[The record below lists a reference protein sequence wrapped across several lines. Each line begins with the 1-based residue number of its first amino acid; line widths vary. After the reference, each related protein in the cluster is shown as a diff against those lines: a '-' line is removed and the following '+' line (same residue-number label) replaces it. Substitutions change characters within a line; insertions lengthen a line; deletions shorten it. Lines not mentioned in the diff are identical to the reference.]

1 MDMIRNRLEKNLRR
15 LEPWAKR
22 NRYEAYRV
30 YDRDIPE
37 YPFILDRYADHFLVY
52 DRSETIDEGKG
63 RDLEF
68 FAAMESLFPGSRDKW
83 IVKKRERQEGLNQYE
98 KTGNEGKRLR
108 VRESD
113 ALFWVNLTDYL
124 DTGLFLDHR
133 PMRQKMKKLAAGKKL
148 LNLFCYTGSVSVLA
162 ALGGA
167 RTVSVDMSNTYLDWA
182 RDNFVLNGLA
192 PADHAFVAEDALKFL
207 AADPG
212 PERFDVIFLDPPTF
226 SNSKRM
232 ERDFEVERDQEFL
245 VSSCLKRLAPG
256 GALYFS
262 TNKRKFRL
270 SEGVHA
276 TATVADLTEESLPQD
291 FHDRK
296 IHQCFRLQAKI

>member
-1 MDMIRNRLEKNLRR
+1 MIRNRLDKNLRR

-37 YPFILDRYADHFLVY
+37 YPFILDRYADRFLIY
-52 DRSETIDEGKG
+52 DRSEAIDEGKG
-63 RDLEF
+63 RDKDFLAALE
-68 FAAMESLFPGSRDKW
+68 ALFPGTRDKW
-83 IVKKRERQEGLNQYE
+83 VIKKRQRQEGLNQYE
-98 KTGNEGKRLR
+98 KTGDEGDRFK
-108 VRESD
+108 VREGD

-133 PMRQKMKKLAAGKKL
+133 PMRQKMKKLAAGKNF

-167 RTVSVDMSNTYLDWA
+167 RTTSVDMSKTYLDWA
-182 RDNFVLNGLA
+182 KDNFVLNGLD
-192 PADHAFVAEDALKFL
+192 PANHSFTAEDALKFL

-212 PERFDVIFLDPPTF
+212 TERFDVIFLDPPTF

-232 ERDFEVERDQEFL
+232 ERDFEIEQDQDFL

-256 GALYFS
+256 GTLYFS

-270 SEGVHA
+270 SESVIA
-276 TATVADLTEESLPQD
+276 NTVTVDLTEDSIPQD
-291 FHDRK
+291 FHDKK
-296 IHQCFRLQAKI
+296 IHQCFRLHPKI

>member
-1 MDMIRNRLEKNLRR
+1 MEMIRNRLEKNLRR

-37 YPFILDRYADHFLVY
+37 YPFILDRYADHFLIY
-52 DRSETIDEGKG
+52 DRSEAIDEGKG
-63 RDLEF
+63 RDKDF
-68 FAAMESLFPGSRDKW
+68 DAAMDALFPGTRDKW
-83 IVKKRERQEGLNQYE
+83 VLKKRQRQEGLNQYE
-98 KTGNEGKRLR
+98 KTGSEGKRFE
-108 VRESD
+108 VREGD
-113 ALFWVNLTDYL
+113 ALFWVNLGDYL

-133 PMRQKMKKLAAGKKL
+133 PMRQKMKKLAAGKKF

-167 RTVSVDMSNTYLDWA
+167 HTVSVDMSNTYLDWA
-182 RDNFVLNGLA
+182 KDNFTLNKLD
-192 PADHAFVAEDALKFL
+192 PANHSFVAEDALKYL
-207 AADPG
+207 AAEPG
-212 PERFDVIFLDPPTF
+212 SERFDVIFLDPPTF

-232 ERDFEVERDQEFL
+232 DRDFEVEEDQEFL
-245 VSSCLKRLAPG
+245 VTSCLKRLAPG

-270 SEGVHA
+270 SEGISA
-276 TATVADLTEESLPQD
+276 MANVADLSDDSIPQD

-296 IHQCFRLQAKI
+296 IHQCFRLHPKI